1 MNTNSSR
8 VDRKLKTKFIASAAA
23 CCGMPVRKC
32 VLFCFARSAEWYWFC
47 GFRFNAR
54 FHFRHFSC
62 LNASYSGQ
70 RNIATLLTVHLC
82 FCGGVWTHSSEW
94 QQTQINSRCMHL
106 SKWKMNLLGGDA
118 QAEWNGLHQT
128 NLEEISCFIRDYP
141 WFECILSGVCLGLSE
156 FIQWLSFTSRRDRHI
171 EYWLS
176 RYYLTLS
183 GFIRIQLE
191 LSVFIH
197 QKGWISLL
205 LFSSIDLIFILLI
218 LSQLIYP
225 WLSEIF
231 HKFIR

>member
-1 MNTNSSR
+1 MLLWWSVNALPRMATNTNQFEMYA
-8 VDRKLKTKFIASAAA
+8 FIKMENEFV
-23 CCGMPVRKC
+23 GWWLP
-32 VLFCFARSAEWYWFC
+32 
-47 GFRFNAR
+47 
-54 FHFRHFSC
+54 
-62 LNASYSGQ
+62 
-70 RNIATLLTVHLC
+70 
-82 FCGGVWTHSSEW
+82 GGVEWTASDEF
-94 QQTQINSRCMHL
+94 
-106 SKWKMNLLGGDA
+106 GGDFVFYPCLSVV
-118 QAEWNGLHQT
+118 WMY
-128 NLEEISCFIRDYP
+128 FIRRLLRIIRVYP
-141 WFECILSGVCLGLSE
+141 
-156 FIQWLSFTSRRDRHI
+156 WLSFTSRRDRHI